1 MADRNIGLITLNA
14 NFEVGFK
21 GPLDARVSTPEYSH
35 LTDGSIP
42 YPYPGMVVA
51 VTEDATADNNGLY
64 LLTDTSAT
72 AGSNISHWEKVSS
85 SSNAYIT
92 AVSDA
97 DGTQTITMSFS
108 ITALQ
113 HTHIH
118 KCNTIPLRYYYHNS
132 TFVYY
137 TNFTTS

>member
-97 DGTQTITMSFS
+97 DGTQTITMSDGTDYTTQFETLRLFS
-108 ITALQ
+108 FDS
-113 HTHIH
+113 
-118 KCNTIPLRYYYHNS
+118 PGGSYS
-132 TFVYY
+132 V
-137 TNFTTS
+137 NFEVCIANH